1 MDARISVFKREI
13 MTRQARTGCCR
24 KNSQANSSYA
34 FMQTLSHVISMIL
47 FVLCGFT
54 YVLCPAPARA
64 ASFHIPEKLVYDL
77 KWMGIKAGTASIE
90 IINEED
96 TTKIISQAHSADFIS
111 LFYKVE
117 DRIESTLSQ
126 GSSLSPIRKPI
137 KYRVKIREGRHRKD
151 KEVIF
156 DQGKGKALYF
166 DYRNDEEEDF
176 EVPAPI
182 FDPLSGFYYFRTL
195 ELAVGEPL
203 YITIFDNKKIWDVEV
218 QVLRKETVTLP
229 AGTFDT
235 IVVKPLLKS
244 EGIFSR
250 KGEVHIW
257 LTDDE
262 RHIPVLVT
270 LKVKIGHVSATL
282 VGGMY

>member
-1 MDARISVFKREI
+1 
-13 MTRQARTGCCR
+13 
-24 KNSQANSSYA
+24 
-34 FMQTLSHVISMIL
+34 MQVRNHVISAIL
-47 FVLCGFT
+47 VVLCCLTPF
-54 YVLCPAPARA
+54 VFPSPAWAG
-64 ASFHIPEKLVYDL
+64 SFCVPERLVYDL
-77 KWMGIKAGTASIE
+77 KWMGIKAGTASLE

-96 TTKIISQAHSADFIS
+96 TTKIISQAHSAKFVS

-117 DRIESTLSQ
+117 DRIESTLSRT
-126 GSSLSPIRKPI
+126 SSQSPIGTPI
-137 KYRVKIREGRHRKD
+137 KYRVKIREGKHRRD

-156 DQGKGKALYF
+156 NHGEGKALYF
-166 DYRNDEEEDF
+166 DYRNNEEEAF
-176 EVPAPI
+176 KVPAPI
-182 FDPLSGFYYFRTL
+182 FDPVSGFYYFRTL
-195 ELAVGEPL
+195 ELVVGEPL

-262 RHIPVLVT
+262 KHIPVLVT
-270 LKVKIGHVSATL
+270 LKVKIGHVTATL
-282 VGGMY
+282 VEGMY

>member
-1 MDARISVFKREI
+1 MDARISVFKRLI
-13 MTRQARTGCCR
+13 MTRQARTGFC
-24 KNSQANSSYA
+24 KNSREDCSYA
-34 FMQTLSHVISMIL
+34 FMKTLYHVLSLIL
-47 FVLCGFT
+47 VVFCSFT
-54 YVLCPAPARA
+54 YVLFPAPARA
-64 ASFHIPEKLVYDL
+64 GSFHIPERLVYDL
-77 KWMGIKAGTASIE
+77 KWMGIKAGTASLE

-96 TTKIISQAHSADFIS
+96 TTKIISQAHSAKFIS

-126 GSSLSPIRKPI
+126 GSSLSPIGKPI
-137 KYRVKIREGRHRKD
+137 RYRVKIREGKHRRD

-156 DQGKGKALYF
+156 DHGKGKALYF
-166 DYRNDEEEDF
+166 DYRNDEEEAF
-176 EVPAPI
+176 KVPTPI
-182 FDPLSGFYYFRTL
+182 FDPVSGFYHFRTL
-195 ELAVGEPL
+195 ELLVGKPL
-203 YITIFDNKKIWDVEV
+203 YITIFDNKKVWDVEV

-262 RHIPVLVT
+262 KHIPVLVT
-270 LKVKIGHVSATL
+270 LKVKIGHVTATL
-282 VGGMY
+282 IEGMY

>member
-1 MDARISVFKREI
+1 
-13 MTRQARTGCCR
+13 
-24 KNSQANSSYA
+24 
-34 FMQTLSHVISMIL
+34 MQTPSHVMSMVLVILCSFTYIL
-47 FVLCGFT
+47 F
-54 YVLCPAPARA
+54 PAPARA
-64 ASFHIPEKLVYDL
+64 GSFHVPEKLVYDL

-96 TTKIISQAHSADFIS
+96 TTKIISQAHSAAFIS

-117 DRIESTLSQ
+117 DRIESILSQ
-126 GSSLSPIRKPI
+126 GSSVSPIGKPI
-137 KYRVKIREGRHRKD
+137 KYRVKIREGKHRRD

-156 DQGKGKALYF
+156 DHGKGKALYF
-166 DYRNDEEEDF
+166 DYRNDEEEEF

-182 FDPLSGFYYFRTL
+182 FDPVSGFYHLRTL
-195 ELAVGEPL
+195 ELVVGEPL

-262 RHIPVLVT
+262 KHIPVLVT

-282 VGGMY
+282 VEGTY

>member
-1 MDARISVFKREI
+1 
-13 MTRQARTGCCR
+13 MTKQACTGYCT
-24 KNSQANSSYA
+24 KNSQADSLYA
-34 FMQTLSHVISMIL
+34 FIQTLGYAISVILVVL
-47 FVLCGFT
+47 FGFT
-54 YVLCPAPARA
+54 NILVPAPARA
-64 ASFHIPEKLVYDL
+64 GSFHIPERLVYDL

-90 IINEED
+90 IINEEE
-96 TTKIISQAHSADFIS
+96 TTKIISQAHSAKFIS

-126 GSSLSPIRKPI
+126 GSSLSPIGKPI
-137 KYRVKIREGRHRKD
+137 NYRVKIREGRHRRD

-156 DQGKGKALYF
+156 DNGKGKALYF
-166 DYRNDEEEDF
+166 DYRNDEEEAF
-176 EVPAPI
+176 EVPSSI
-182 FDPLSGFYYFRTL
+182 FDPVSGFYYFRTL
-195 ELAVGEPL
+195 ELVVGEPL

-262 RHIPVLVT
+262 KHIPVLVT
-270 LKVKIGHVSATL
+270 LKVKIGQVTATL
-282 VGGMY
+282 VEGMY

>member
-1 MDARISVFKREI
+1 
-13 MTRQARTGCCR
+13 
-24 KNSQANSSYA
+24 
-34 FMQTLSHVISMIL
+34 MQTLCHVLSVIL
-47 FVLCGFT
+47 VVLCGFT
-54 YVLCPAPARA
+54 YVLFPDPARA
-64 ASFHIPEKLVYDL
+64 GSLHIPEKLVYDL

-96 TTKIISQAHSADFIS
+96 TTKIISQAHSTKFIS

-126 GSSLSPIRKPI
+126 GSSLSPIGKPI
-137 KYRVKIREGRHRKD
+137 NYRVKIREGKHRRD

-156 DQGKGKALYF
+156 DHGGGKALYF
-166 DYRNDEEEDF
+166 DYRNDEEEEF
-176 EVPAPI
+176 EVPTPV
-182 FDPLSGFYYFRTL
+182 FDPVSGFYYFRTL
-195 ELAVGEPL
+195 ELVVGEPV
-203 YITIFDNKKIWDVEV
+203 YITVFDNKKIWDVEV

-244 EGIFSR
+244 EGIFSK

-262 RHIPVLVT
+262 KHIPVFVT
-270 LKVKIGHVSATL
+270 LKVKIGQVTATL
-282 VGGMY
+282 VEGMY

>member
-1 MDARISVFKREI
+1 MEERISVFKRLI
-13 MTRQARTGCCR
+13 MVRQARTRCCR
-24 KNSQANSSYA
+24 KNSQADSSHT
-34 FMQTLSHVISMIL
+34 FMQTLCHVLRMIL
-47 FVLCGFT
+47 VVLC
-54 YVLCPAPARA
+54 VLPYALFPDPARA
-64 ASFHIPEKLVYDL
+64 DPFRIPEKLVYDL

-96 TTKIISQAHSADFIS
+96 TTKIISQAHSAKFIS

-126 GSSLSPIRKPI
+126 GSYQSLIGQPIR
-137 KYRVKIREGRHRKD
+137 YRVKIKEGKHRRD

-156 DQGKGKALYF
+156 DHKKGKALYF
-166 DYRNDEEEDF
+166 DYRNDEEEEF
-176 EVPAPI
+176 EIPSPV
-182 FDPLSGFYYFRTL
+182 FDPVSGFYYFRTL
-195 ELAVGEPL
+195 ELVVGEPV
-203 YITIFDNKKIWDVEV
+203 YITVFDNKKIWDVEV
-218 QVLRKETVTLP
+218 QVLRKETLTLP
-229 AGTFDT
+229 TGTFDT

-244 EGIFSR
+244 EGIFAK

-270 LKVKIGHVSATL
+270 LKVKIGSVTAIL
-282 VGGMY
+282 VEGI

>member
-1 MDARISVFKREI
+1 LKPADGAYY
-13 MTRQARTGCCR
+13 R
-24 KNSQANSSYA
+24 KNSQAESSSALFYIS
-34 FMQTLSHVISMIL
+34 SHIFWLILVILCIL
-47 FVLCGFT
+47 YCVFS
-54 YVLCPAPARA
+54 PDHSHAE
-64 ASFHIPEKLVYDL
+64 SFHIPEKLVYDL
-77 KWMGIKAGTASIE
+77 TWIGLKAGTASLE

-96 TTKIISQAHSADFIS
+96 TIKIISQAHSAKFIS

-126 GSSLSPIRKPI
+126 GSPLSPIGQPI
-137 KYRVKIREGRHRKD
+137 NYRIKIREGKHRRD

-156 DQGKGKALYF
+156 DHVKGKAHYF
-166 DYRNDEEEDF
+166 DYRNNEEEEF
-176 EVPAPI
+176 EVPSPI
-182 FDPLSGFYYFRTL
+182 FDPVSGFFYFRTR
-195 ELAVGEPL
+195 ELVVGEPV
-203 YITIFDNKKIWDVEV
+203 YITVFDNKKIWDVEV
-218 QVLRKETVTLP
+218 QVLRKEQVTIP

-262 RHIPVLVT
+262 RHVPVLVT
-270 LKVKIGHVSATL
+270 LKVKIGHVTATL
-282 VGGMY
+282 VEGMY

>member
-1 MDARISVFKREI
+1 
-13 MTRQARTGCCR
+13 MTRSEGLGITGEVFQVNNYNSR
-24 KNSQANSSYA
+24 FKNIFFHNFAFLIFIFAFLLLPSY
-34 FMQTLSHVISMIL
+34 
-47 FVLCGFT
+47 
-54 YVLCPAPARA
+54 A
-64 ASFHIPEKLVYDL
+64 ASFNIPEKLVYDL

-96 TTKIISQAHSADFIS
+96 TTKIISQAHSAKFIS

-126 GSSLSPIRKPI
+126 GSSPSPIGQPI
-137 KYRVKIREGRHRKD
+137 KYRVKIREGRHRRD

-156 DQGKGKALYF
+156 DHGKGKALYI
-166 DYRNDEEEDF
+166 DYRNEEKAEF
-176 EVPAPI
+176 EIPSPV
-182 FDPLSGFYYFRTL
+182 FDPVSGFYYFRAL
-195 ELAVGEPL
+195 ELVIGEPV
-203 YITIFDNKKIWDVEV
+203 YITVFDSKKVWDVEV
-218 QVLRKETVTLP
+218 QVLRKEKVTLS

-257 LTDDE
+257 LTDDVK
-262 RHIPVLVT
+262 HIPVLVKS
-270 LKVKIGHVSATL
+270 KVKIGHITATL
-282 VGGMY
+282 VQGIY

>member
-1 MDARISVFKREI
+1 MKRQ
-13 MTRQARTGCCR
+13 TRTGCCR
-24 KNSQANSSYA
+24 KNSQADSSRA
-34 FMQTLSHVISMIL
+34 STQTIYHIIRVVLV
-47 FVLCGFT
+47 VLCILPHTLF
-54 YVLCPAPARA
+54 PAPARA
-64 ASFHIPEKLVYDL
+64 DSFHIPEKLVYDL

-90 IINEED
+90 IIKEED
-96 TTKIISQAHSADFIS
+96 TTKIISQAHSVTFIS

-117 DRIESTLSQ
+117 DRIESTLAQ
-126 GSSLSPIRKPI
+126 ESSLSPIGQPI
-137 KYRVKIREGRHRKD
+137 RYRVKIREGKHRRD

-156 DQGKGKALYF
+156 DHRKGKALYS
-166 DYRNDEEEDF
+166 DYRNNEEAEF
-176 EVPAPI
+176 QVPSPV

-195 ELAVGEPL
+195 ELVIGEPV
-203 YITIFDNKKIWDVEV
+203 YITVFDNKKIWDVEV

-244 EGIFSR
+244 EGIFSK

-262 RHIPVLVT
+262 KHIPVQVT
-270 LKVKIGHVSATL
+270 LKVKIGSVTATL
-282 VGGMY
+282 VQGMY